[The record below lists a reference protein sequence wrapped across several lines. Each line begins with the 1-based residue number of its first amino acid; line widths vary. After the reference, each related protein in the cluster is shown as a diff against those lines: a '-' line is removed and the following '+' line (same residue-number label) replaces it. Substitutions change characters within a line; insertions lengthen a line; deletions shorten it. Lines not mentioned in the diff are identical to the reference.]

1 MAGDRTEKASPRQR
15 QKAAE
20 HGDRARSRDLMS
32 GAAMLAGTLALGSV
46 AGRCVE
52 GWTGAYRA
60 FLGLGQPALWDR
72 STAGETALAMRGI
85 VLRTLGPVGIVFLA
99 SLAAAVAAG
108 VVQGGGWS
116 LNFEA
121 LSPKPE
127 RLSPAEN
134 AKNVFSLRG
143 AVRLGKS
150 LAPVLLLGFFAARAI
165 EAQTGIPP
173 MSVERYPDVF
183 AEMYNLLLDGAWIFL
198 GWAGIDYVMEWRS
211 REGRLRMSKQD
222 VRDEFREMEGSPQV
236 RARIRGLRRQMRRRQ
251 MKADVARASVVVTN
265 PTHYAVALS
274 FNFET
279 MDPPRV
285 LAKGRDLLAAQIREE
300 AQWAGVPIVENPPLA
315 RSLYRQVEQG
325 QAIPYELYAAV
336 AAILAWLYRREV
348 EDRVRRE
355 RAEARSRSGAAE
367 TPVKNKQ
374 SGGDAARTTR

>member
-20 HGDRARSRDLMS
+20 RGDRAHSRDLIA
-32 GAAMLAGTLALGSV
+32 GAGMLAGIFALGSV
-46 AGRCVE
+46 ANRLVE
-52 GWTGAYRA
+52 GWAGAYRA
-60 FLGLGQPALWDR
+60 FLLVGQPGVWQR
-72 STAGETALAMRGI
+72 STPGETAIALRGI
-85 VLRTLGPVGIVFLA
+85 VLRTLEPVGIVFLA

-116 LNFEA
+116 LNFKA

-127 RLSPAEN
+127 RLNPLEN

-150 LAPVLLLGFFAARAI
+150 LVPVALLGFFTARAI
-165 EAQTGIPP
+165 EAQSEIPP
-173 MSVERYPDVF
+173 ISVVRYPDVF
-183 AEMYNLLLDGAWIFL
+183 AEIYNLLLDGAWIFL

-211 REGRLRMSKQD
+211 REGRLRMSRQD
-222 VRDEFREMEGSPQV
+222 LRDEFREMEGSPQV
-236 RARIRGLRRQMRRRQ
+236 KARIRGLRRQMRRRQ
-251 MKADVARASVVVTN
+251 MKSDIARASVVVTN

-274 FNFET
+274 FDFKT
-279 MDPPRV
+279 MEPPRV

-348 EDRVRRE
+348 EERVRKE
-355 RAEARSRSGAAE
+355 RAEARRREGR
-367 TPVKNKQ
+367 
-374 SGGDAARTTR
+374 ARR

>member
-1 MAGDRTEKASPRQR
+1 
-15 QKAAE
+15 
-20 HGDRARSRDLMS
+20 MS
-32 GAAMLAGTLALGSV
+32 GAAMLAGTFALGSV

-60 FLGLGQPALWDR
+60 FLDLGQPALWDR

-85 VLRTLGPVGIVFLA
+85 VLRTLEPVGIVFLA

-165 EAQTGIPP
+165 EAQTVIPP

-251 MKADVARASVVVTN
+251 MKADVSRASVVVTN

-274 FNFET
+274 FSFET

-355 RAEARSRSGAAE
+355 RAEARSRAGAAG
-367 TPVKNKQ
+367 TPLKNKR

>member
-1 MAGDRTEKASPRQR
+1 MPGDRTEKASPRQR

-20 HGDRARSRDLMS
+20 RGDRTRSRDLMA
-32 GAAMLAGTLALGSV
+32 GAAMLAGVVVLGAVGQKWIAGWAEVYRGLLA
-46 AGRCVE
+46 
-52 GWTGAYRA
+52 
-60 FLGLGQPALWDR
+60 LGQPAVWER
-72 STAGETALAMRGI
+72 TAPGETAVAIRGI
-85 VLRTLGPVGIVFLA
+85 LIEALKPLGMMFAA
-99 SLAAAVAAG
+99 SLAGAMAAG
-108 VVQGGGWS
+108 LIQGGGWS

-121 LSPKPE
+121 LAIKPE
-127 RLSPAEN
+127 RLNPVEN

-143 AVRLGKS
+143 LVRLGKS
-150 LAPVLLLGFFAARAI
+150 LVPVVAMGFFAVRAI
-165 EAQTGIPP
+165 EAQTAMPP
-173 MSVERYPDVF
+173 MSAAQYPDLF

-211 REGRLRMSKQD
+211 RESRLRMSKQD
-222 VRDEFREMEGSPQV
+222 LRDEFKEMEGSPQV
-236 RARIRGLRRQMRRRQ
+236 KARIRGLRRQLRRRQ
-251 MKADVARASVVVTN
+251 LKADIARASVVVTN

-274 FNFET
+274 FDFAT

-348 EDRVRRE
+348 EERV
-355 RAEARSRSGAAE
+355 RAEAAARVKEGGA
-367 TPVKNKQ
+367 
-374 SGGDAARTTR
+374 GGAGRTTR

>member
-1 MAGDRTEKASPRQR
+1 MA
-15 QKAAE
+15 
-20 HGDRARSRDLMS
+20 
-32 GAAMLAGTLALGSV
+32 GAAMLAGTFALGNVAERWV
-46 AGRCVE
+46 AG
-52 GWTGAYRA
+52 WAGAYRG
-60 FLGLGQPALWDR
+60 FLRLGQPAAWER
-72 STAGETALAMRGI
+72 STAAGTVVAIRGLA
-85 VLRTLGPVGIVFLA
+85 LRTLEPVGIVFLA

-108 VVQGGGWS
+108 VMQGGGWS

-121 LSPKPE
+121 LQPKPE
-127 RLSPAEN
+127 RLNPLEN

-143 AVRLGKS
+143 VVRLGKS
-150 LAPVLLLGFFAARAI
+150 LVPVVVLGFFAVRAI

-183 AEMYNLLLDGAWIFL
+183 AEMYNLLVDAAWIFL
-198 GWAGIDYVMEWRS
+198 GWAGIDYMMEWKS

-222 VRDEFREMEGSPQV
+222 MRDEYRETEGSPQV
-236 RARIRGLRRQMRRRQ
+236 RARIRGLRRQLRKRQ
-251 MKADVARASVVVTN
+251 LKADISRASVVVTN

-279 MDPPRV
+279 MEPPRV

-315 RSLYRQVEQG
+315 RSLYRQVEPG

-348 EDRVRRE
+348 EERVRRE
-355 RAEARSRSGAAE
+355 RAQAEARAKG
-367 TPVKNKQ
+367 
-374 SGGDAARTTR
+374 TTTKR